1 MCTSQLKSSS
11 SSSSVDGHN
20 GNELRAKMQH
30 FGSKVWKLYAVNSF
44 LLNVL
49 FVIFLAYLAPAV
61 GLALAPAITA
71 SRVAVAIIFLLSGL
85 SLKTSELVNALK
97 NVKFNTF
104 VQCFNMGVVTISAFG
119 VAKFLSWLNALNDD
133 LADGIIICGALPMTV
148 NMVIVLTK
156 SANGDEA
163 AAIFNSAFGS
173 LLGVFVT
180 PAWVVVLVGRS
191 GSNNFAGVIR
201 NLTERV
207 LVPLFFGQICQYVL
221 PSLVAWAKRHKPA
234 LKRLQESCLV
244 FIVYCVFCRRF
255 RDSPRKNTDQE
266 NTTALDIIVVIIV
279 QTTLLSIM
287 MVLAWLSLALA
298 FPTHRKLRVMGLF
311 GCTHKTVAAGVPL
324 IDAIYSNDPAR
335 SLYILPLLVWH
346 PAQLVLGSAISS
358 RLANWVNSESSSSAR
373 ESGSLVE
380 EPPCERIQEDGLAL
394 SSSDHGTGCDPDK
407 PHLAVESLPDANPP
421 AEHDNPVSS
430 KLPPSDDNA

>member
-1 MCTSQLKSSS
+1 MRS
-11 SSSSVDGHN
+11 
-20 GNELRAKMQH
+20 
-30 FGSKVWKLYAVNSF
+30 FGRRVWKLYAGNSF

-49 FVIFLAYLAPAV
+49 FVILLAFLAPSV

-85 SLKTSELVNALK
+85 GLKTNELVNALK
-97 NVKFNTF
+97 NVKFNCF
-104 VQCFNMGVVTISAFG
+104 VQCFNMGVVTSSAFG
-119 VAKFLSWLNALNDD
+119 VAKFLSWLNALSDD
-133 LADGIIICGALPMTV
+133 LVDGIIICGALPMTV

-163 AAIFNSAFGS
+163 AAIFNSAVGN

-191 GSNNFAGVIR
+191 GSNNFVGVIR

-207 LVPLFFGQICQYVL
+207 LVPLFVGQICQYVL
-221 PSLVAWAKRHKPA
+221 PSVAALAKRHKPA
-234 LKRLQESCLV
+234 LKRLQENCLV

-255 RDSPRKNTDQE
+255 RDMRRRNSDQE
-266 NTTALDIIVVIIV
+266 NTTALDIVVVILV
-279 QTTLLSIM
+279 QGILLGIM
-287 MVLAWLSLALA
+287 MILAWLLLGLF
-298 FPTHRKLRVMGLF
+298 FPTTPKLRVMGLF

-324 IDAIYSNDPAR
+324 IDAIYSDDPAR

-358 RLANWVNSESSSSAR
+358 RLSNWVNSQLSSCAR
-373 ESGSLVE
+373 ESGNLE
-380 EPPCERIQEDGLAL
+380 ELPRERIQEDGLAL
-394 SSSDHGTGCDPDK
+394 SSSDQDTDGDLDK
-407 PHLAVESLPDANPP
+407 PRLQLESLPNTKLSP
-421 AEHDNPVSS
+421 AHDNDHPVSS
-430 KLPPSDDNA
+430 KLPPSENQA